1 MPHWPIFETPRD
13 TAVAMP
19 HWPIFDTPRD
29 TTVAGIAVVANV
41 DTDDE
46 GIWRRMNSP
55 NAASPGGT
63 AVAMYRDYDTSPLS
77 DELVSYCAHNFH
89 LRAFDPVT
97 GKSSSNFMNA
107 TMSLL
112 DGIAGHYVRILV
124 LAGLLTPGRITRLRD
139 TFLHSDYDELRFYEL
154 AYDMFATIRAC
165 IRVGD
170 NAGHEETTFW
180 LNILVWIDH
189 PLRERFW
196 SSSNVDFII
205 KFAKHLPH
213 HTVRT
218 IPPLR
223 LVRTN
228 LSMAFEEQK
237 DDALPGKLDDDPNTE
252 VNFVRPD
259 SSSKDFA
266 DSSVLRD

>member
-19 HWPIFDTPRD
+19 HWPIFDD
-29 TTVAGIAVVANV
+29 TAVAGIAVVANV

-63 AVAMYRDYDTSPLS
+63 AVATYRDYDTSPLS
-77 DELVSYCAHNFH
+77 DELVSYCAHNCH

-97 GKSSSNFMNA
+97 GKCPSNFMNT

-154 AYDMFATIRAC
+154 AYDMFAKIRAC

-170 NAGHEETTFW
+170 NAGHETTFW

-205 KFAKHLPH
+205 KFAKHLPR

-237 DDALPGKLDDDPNTE
+237 AGA
-252 VNFVRPD
+252 RQD
-259 SSSKDFA
+259 SSSKDVA